1 MAEIVSASYDEEN
14 ILLDAPKLME
24 EEDQQTENASFN
36 KILVTLSSIQ
46 YMYDSTPKDE
56 VLFQQISTSIQTLLL
71 QK

>member
-24 EEDQQTENASFN
+24 EEDQQTDNASFN

-46 YMYDSTPKDE
+46 YMYNSTPKYE